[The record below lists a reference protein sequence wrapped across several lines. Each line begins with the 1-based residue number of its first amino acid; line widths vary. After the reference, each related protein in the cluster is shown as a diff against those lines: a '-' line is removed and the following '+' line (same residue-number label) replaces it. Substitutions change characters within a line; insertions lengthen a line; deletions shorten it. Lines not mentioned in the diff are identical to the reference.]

1 MKDMINFLFQKY
13 KNKGILV
20 DTNILLL
27 WIVGHV
33 NRNRISKFNRTE
45 QFLPEDYDLLV
56 KLLNYFGQII
66 TTPNILTEV
75 NSLVNQLGEPE
86 RSQGLYVLG
95 HLGSRLNELY
105 LKSQEVVQLDR
116 FTKFGLT
123 DCGIL
128 KICPKQYLV
137 LTDDLKLAH
146 YLQTQEVDVLNF
158 NHIRVYGW

>member
-75 NSLVNQLGEPE
+75 NSLVNQLQSLILALAVPPVSPAP
-86 RSQGLYVLG
+86 R
-95 HLGSRLNELY
+95 HLCPLTPLTGNYPKDSPS
-105 LKSQEVVQLDR
+105 KSDK
-116 FTKFGLT
+116 T
-123 DCGIL
+123 
-128 KICPKQYLV
+128 
-137 LTDDLKLAH
+137 
-146 YLQTQEVDVLNF
+146 
-158 NHIRVYGW
+158 